1 MQNSLTLIEIINY
14 CILTYIYLPTC
25 LSKRNVQDDMVKFIY
40 KKWFFIILILI
51 LVYFLISLFNFKEK
65 ILSLQKHTITLN
77 SNIVILTGGSNRIKD
92 GLKIINNVDIFTKA
106 NLKILISGTGKGFT
120 KKSLKEMLTL
130 NINLKLLECCIEL
143 ESISKDTYSN
153 ASETYKW
160 VKMNNINKFILITSN
175 YHMPRAILEFKNK
188 MPNLEIFIYP
198 ITPKNHDITNWLNS
212 SETFSLIFIEYSKL
226 LIASLRIKILN
237 I

>member
-1 MQNSLTLIEIINY
+1 
-14 CILTYIYLPTC
+14 
-25 LSKRNVQDDMVKFIY
+25 MVKFIY

>member
-1 MQNSLTLIEIINY
+1 
-14 CILTYIYLPTC
+14 
-25 LSKRNVQDDMVKFIY
+25 MVKFIY

-65 ILSLQKHTITLN
+65 ILSLQKHTVTLN